1 MQIFTRLK
9 NIIQNRPIYPTWEA
23 MPDGLLLFFFI
34 SSSLPATY
42 WGYVVKNL
50 YPLYIDAFNEVGITT
65 LGVVISVI
73 MLILASQVFFFG
85 CISKR
90 CGELIYGRWFK

>member
-1 MQIFTRLK
+1 MQPFTRLK
-9 NIIQNRPIYPTWEA
+9 YMIQNRKIYPTWEA

-42 WGYVVKNL
+42 WGYVLTKL
-50 YPLYIDAFNEVGITT
+50 YPLYIDAFNEAGLT
-65 LGVVISVI
+65 LIGGVVSLV
-73 MLILASQVFFFG
+73 MLVLVSQVWFFG

-90 CGELIYGRWFK
+90 SGELIYGRWFK

>member
-1 MQIFTRLK
+1 MQAFIRLK
-9 NIIQNRPIYPTWEA
+9 DIIQNRPIYLTWEA

-42 WGYVVKNL
+42 WGYVLTKL
-50 YPLYIDAFNEVGITT
+50 YPLYIDAFNEAGLTIIG
-65 LGVVISVI
+65 GVMSLV
-73 MLILASQVFFFG
+73 MLVLASQVWIFG

-90 CGELIYGRWFK
+90 SGELIYGRWFK